1 VASYNADIN
10 VNVRVLDQQLRDLEQ
25 RLNKLKNLNPFL
37 PSGAARTAKKEI
49 QEEVQRKNAIRDKA
63 EAIRDARDEE
73 LKSLR
78 LGNAKQLQETR
89 LIALER
95 ANAFSTKARAKAI
108 EKLNRVRK
116 AFPDDPRIQ
125 ERVATGLGRILST
138 QKEINRATTSGV
150 QQRQRIADYDKE
162 IKTLRKVGAT
172 EGELRK
178 AQKRRFEFID
188 AAYKKQDD
196 LANRREIQ
204 LRREIK
210 TLQDKYRLELKAY
223 NTAAKAESS
232 PIRGS
237 VGIPGSPKFIENLKV
252 QGLALRKLAGSIN
265 TVINKSARLS
275 SKGENILALPS
286 SKELD
291 AANKGIQRL
300 VTNQDRVTASYDR
313 QFRASQRRRASDEEL
328 AAFNRRTQR
337 IGEKNAGRKL
347 KEENKVNAALDKQE
361 KLRARNAR
369 AAKRTAD
376 AAARKAK
383 AARGRFA
390 QNLSAG
396 VGFPLLF
403 GGGPGSVI
411 GGALG
416 AFGGFGGSV
425 LGSAIGQQLDA
436 LGAAALRTANIFLKL
451 TDNLDQL
458 TSALGRG
465 SAGGIGGTAAFLA
478 SQGLTAEAAEILKTR
493 FDEVYG
499 PGATKKFEELAQ
511 VSRDLKGVITELG
524 IEFQSA
530 MEGPLK
536 FILNLLKTIRL
547 EQQPQTELNALLSRQ
562 ENDPRGLSILEK
574 QRLAELQAG
583 TTSDSA
589 AGLSTEALTKLRKD
603 TALLEKQATQL
614 VEKRLTARRD
624 DYAVLQG
631 TAQLN
636 KTQIDLN
643 NTRNQLNFENNQTNK
658 NTQKILELQTKEK
671 ELQNRY
677 DREEAELAN
686 ARLIA
691 ERAIRRETLQ
701 NQTATAA
708 AFTQSVAAQR
718 QLEDLSRSEAE
729 SYKTVNDFIQGNLQ
743 TREEVLGIQK
753 QIELSGKTEQE
764 VIDAIVF
771 KYAALVELERDRAK
785 LKEEQVRQAEILR
798 QIEELRFRQSLTQAT
813 SDTRRSAEEQIR
825 GTDPF
830 RAFGFAGA
838 GLGFFADSEQFQADR
853 IASFNAQLERYNELI
868 AAQQQIVAKGAA
880 EGLDPDKQLG
890 NKRELQRLQRARDDF
905 ELYQS
910 QVDKAA
916 TSQARFNDALAAV
929 SPGVNALVGGLQ
941 DIVAGTKTAQEVFAD
956 FLKTIADQLIQTAAT
971 MIAQY
976 IAIGIAKAFA
986 FGGGGGGFS
995 GANSG
1000 LPTFGD
1006 YSGIN
1011 LGGFGAFAEGG
1022 YVTGPTKALIGE
1034 GGEPEY
1040 VIPRSKMRESMAR
1053 YSRGARG
1060 SSVIPSQAGG
1070 GDSEMSGGTAVAAPI
1085 DVRYTVERINSVDYV
1100 TADQFQLGMQRAAQQ
1115 GAAEGERRTLRSLKN
1130 SPGTRRGVGM

>member
-1 VASYNADIN
+1 MASYQAKIDLIVTGLKEIENAEKRIKN
-10 VNVRVLDQQLRDLEQ
+10 LVRESKRLVRGGAAQRGTVALASITREERQNQRRSVQIQERKITLQSKLNAATDLYTRKLEQ
-25 RLNKLKNLNPFL
+25 FNRAGGNTNKQFKERVFQITQAFAVGTKGGQKNLKLLRALGTELGRLVEKQNELNRLQGLKSKGFEAGRRGFERISAIEAAGFADPRSL
-37 PSGAARTAKKEI
+37 TRARQLVRGIGAAAQTGD
-49 QEEVQRKNAIRDKA
+49 QRLYN
-63 EAIRDARDEE
+63 EA
-73 LKSLR
+73 
-78 LGNAKQLQETR
+78 
-89 LIALER
+89 
-95 ANAFSTKARAKAI
+95 
-108 EKLNRVRK
+108 VRK
-116 AFPDDPRIQ
+116 AGAVLSRLEREYKEAERAQ
-125 ERVATGLGRILST
+125 KAATKAKREVERAEKRVA
-138 QKEINRATTSGV
+138 
-150 QQRQRIADYDKE
+150 
-162 IKTLRKVGAT
+162 
-172 EGELRK
+172 
-178 AQKRRFEFID
+178 
-188 AAYKKQDD
+188 
-196 LANRREIQ
+196 
-204 LRREIK
+204 
-210 TLQDKYRLELKAY
+210 
-223 NTAAKAESS
+223 
-232 PIRGS
+232 
-237 VGIPGSPKFIENLKV
+237 
-252 QGLALRKLAGSIN
+252 
-265 TVINKSARLS
+265 
-275 SKGENILALPS
+275 
-286 SKELD
+286 
-291 AANKGIQRL
+291 
-300 VTNQDRVTASYDR
+300 
-313 QFRASQRRRASDEEL
+313 
-328 AAFNRRTQR
+328 
-337 IGEKNAGRKL
+337 
-347 KEENKVNAALDKQE
+347 
-361 KLRARNAR
+361 
-369 AAKRTAD
+369 
-376 AAARKAK
+376 AAATKEAKERKRQADKRK
-383 AARGRFA
+383 AARSRKVQDIA
-390 QNLSAG
+390 AG

-403 GGGPGSVI
+403 GSGPGSVL

-416 AFGGFGGSV
+416 AAFGGFGGSI

-436 LGAAALRTANIFLKL
+436 LGAAALSTAKAF
-451 TDNLDQL
+451 D
-458 TSALGRG
+458 SLGDTASDLVKVLGAGRRG
-465 SAGGIGGTAAFLA
+465 GVGA
-478 SQGLTAEAAEILKTR
+478 TAEFLISEGLSSSVADILRRR
-493 FDEVYG
+493 FDEQFGTGTADTFQQISDTGKDLDDSLQAIGISLQKLMSG
-499 PGATKKFEELAQ
+499 PLRGIANILGGLTPPAEVTPREANIREQRSLKQQINFFDQLEKRLRPAGGNAKVLTDFQEK
-511 VSRDLKGVITELG
+511 RRKDLKAQLEALQAQ
-524 IEFQSA
+524 EES
-530 MEGPLK
+530 LS
-536 FILNLLKTIRL
+536 NLTDSEK
-547 EQQPQTELNALLSRQ
+547 ELNELLS
-562 ENDPRGLSILEK
+562 
-574 QRLAELQAG
+574 QRINKTKELQALQ
-583 TTSDSA
+583 TD
-589 AGLSTEALTKLRKD
+589 LVR
-603 TALLEKQATQL
+603 TQ
-614 VEKRLTARRD
+614 LTARRD
-624 DYAVLQG
+624 DRAFAENNLVIATLESDLAN
-631 TAQLN
+631 TRVELKKEELNNN
-636 KTQIDLN
+636 KTSLRARELENKEIKQSAALERARLKQANDVVLAKRQI
-643 NTRNQLNFENNQTNK
+643 
-658 NTQKILELQTKEK
+658 TKE
-671 ELQNRY
+671 ELQNQ
-677 DREEAELAN
+677 
-686 ARLIA
+686 I
-691 ERAIRRETLQ
+691 
-701 NQTATAA
+701 ATAA

-718 QLEDLSRSEAE
+718 QLEDLNRSEAE

-753 QIELSGKTEQE
+753 QIELSGKIEQE

-785 LKEEQVRQAEILR
+785 LKEEQARQAEILR

-986 FGGGGGGFS
+986 FGGGGGGLNTDKL
-995 GANSG
+995 ANVSQ
-1000 LPTFGD
+1000 
-1006 YSGIN
+1006 YSGITA
-1011 LGGFGAFAEGG
+1011 GTRVPFAEGG
-1022 YVTGPTKALIGE
+1022 YVTGPTNALIGE